1 MSTFVGLP
9 PFSNPLW
16 VAMETMH
23 FHIPQTSFFR
33 KPSFRIQGVPM
44 NDLVPV
50 KNWPWGRKVTLI
62 GSLNITLNGTIY
74 FDQILHTHTFFKLAE
89 KVTKKIKNI

>member
-1 MSTFVGLP
+1 
-9 PFSNPLW
+9 
-16 VAMETMH
+16 
-23 FHIPQTSFFR
+23 
-33 KPSFRIQGVPM
+33 M

-62 GSLNITLNGTIY
+62 GSLSITLNGTIY